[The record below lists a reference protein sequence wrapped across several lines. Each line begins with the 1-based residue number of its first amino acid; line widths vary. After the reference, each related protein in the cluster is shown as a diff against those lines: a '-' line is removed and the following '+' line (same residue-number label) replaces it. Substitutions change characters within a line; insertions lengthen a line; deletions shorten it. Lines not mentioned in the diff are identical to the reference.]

1 MTIHEITARHITL
14 RVTSHPILSHHT
26 ASHDIASHD
35 GTSHHMRGMAH
46 LSFLPGTQFRLA
58 RSEPLRNARR
68 LHVEE
73 TRPASGISGAS
84 PSLLVRAGHDP
95 DNGDS
100 RSALHAGLTGAG
112 QIRLLGGSGL
122 KKRALS
128 VVRL

>member
-14 RVTSHPILSHHT
+14 RVTSHPTLSHHT

-68 LHVEE
+68 LHVQERGLHPVYPGRHHLYWCVQVMTQTTV
-73 TRPASGISGAS
+73 TRAQPSMRAS
-84 PSLLVRAGHDP
+84 PGQGKSDCLVGVV
-95 DNGDS
+95 
-100 RSALHAGLTGAG
+100 
-112 QIRLLGGSGL
+112 L
-122 KKRALS
+122 KNAPCQ
-128 VVRL
+128 